1 MAIDALIASAERMVA
16 MAWEAAAAEHE
27 AGLAT
32 ADPLAQ
38 AAAALEQCLKNALVA
53 PLEDSQSG
61 TIGFVRMMDAELR
74 KPWVHAQRY
83 QLVWSFQM
91 NRRAQGIIRHLVA
104 AVDVYGTET
113 KTMAAAVLWLED
125 ADRGPDDGRR

>member
-1 MAIDALIASAERMVA
+1 MAIDALIASAERMVTI
-16 MAWEAAAAEHE
+16 AWEAAAAEHE

-32 ADPLAQ
+32 ADALAQ
-38 AAAALEQCLKNALVA
+38 AAADLEQRLKNALVA

-83 QLVWSFQM
+83 QLVWSFAM